1 PRERLAPQEPFVTK
15 SSRKRS
21 PSGASLLPFYTT
33 TLALRRSSFLVFHS
47 CKKNRLKISGQEAAQ
62 GKFNTVKPLKKEVP
76 KPEKLSYVIP
86 LYFQANETNRN
97 ERGGT
102 TVTYKIWRPRTPR
115 ICMKEEPTEVPIN
128 RATRFENKVEFLDL
142 VASESLIKKR
152 ILERFFIDLVA
163 GESLIKEQAATRFN
177 DKGFTLSVSPH
188 FTRYIRASTPLS
200 SKRSI
205 GGASPPCTAVALN
218 FRHTEAPSHPSR
230 LFVCCTRRF
239 VSNPNVQRAA
249 VVLVLEAHDKSR
261 SVTKAP
267 AMK

>member
-1 PRERLAPQEPFVTK
+1 
-15 SSRKRS
+15 
-21 PSGASLLPFYTT
+21 
-33 TLALRRSSFLVFHS
+33 
-47 CKKNRLKISGQEAAQ
+47 
-62 GKFNTVKPLKKEVP
+62 
-76 KPEKLSYVIP
+76 
-86 LYFQANETNRN
+86 
-97 ERGGT
+97 
-102 TVTYKIWRPRTPR
+102 
-115 ICMKEEPTEVPIN
+115 MKEEPTEVPIN

-249 VVLVLEAHDKSR
+249 VVLVLVATNSFSIHVMKKLLAVSNSGSLSVSLLQKIHGNLIKEAHDKSR

-267 AMK
+267 AMKGIHTTEDRRGIEG